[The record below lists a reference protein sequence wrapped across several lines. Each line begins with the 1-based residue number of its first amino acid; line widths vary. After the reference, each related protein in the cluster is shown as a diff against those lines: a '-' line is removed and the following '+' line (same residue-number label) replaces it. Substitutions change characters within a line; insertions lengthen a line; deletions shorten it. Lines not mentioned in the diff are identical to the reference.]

1 MNPGEWLRLQ
11 NQEVKENIFDFAKEH
26 QVMDPKHGPFMVAL
40 VAIKINLI
48 LKMESNCWREM
59 KAVKLGMNKTFAE
72 DLKRQYNHFELYLN
86 AVPNFKLTSFMDNKK
101 LPTICNNYSYE
112 FHLENQTRMVGGSS
126 DCFPARMYWHYF
138 NRLRKEKP
146 HSYEMVSK
154 YLKPGTPYYLLGIP
168 RFLEF

>member
-59 KAVKLGMNKTFAE
+59 EAVKLGMNKTFAE

-101 LPTICNNYSYE
+101 LPTIYTN
-112 FHLENQTRMVGGSS
+112 HT
-126 DCFPARMYWHYF
+126 
-138 NRLRKEKP
+138 KP
-146 HSYEMVSK
+146 
-154 YLKPGTPYYLLGIP
+154 
-168 RFLEF
+168 